1 LVEYNYASGDASPQD
16 GRHDTF
22 DQLFPTNHSKY
33 GTADVIGWRNMHN
46 LRAGLE
52 QTFMS
57 NLKVAYDYHSH
68 WLAQSA
74 DALYS
79 DNGTPVARVPGGA
92 LNRHVGNEFD
102 VVLSCKVSKQYT
114 FGFGYGYLWAGP
126 FLKQATAHGNV
137 SYPYSFLT
145 YSF

>member
-1 LVEYNYASGDASPQD
+1 MGIGATLLAHLTPPAFTCPLPLPVWMSWPPL
-16 GRHDTF
+16 
-22 DQLFPTNHSKY
+22 LFEP
-33 GTADVIGWRNMHN
+33 GTAVSTAPN
-46 LRAGLE
+46 
-52 QTFMS
+52 F
-57 NLKVAYDYHSH
+57 
-68 WLAQSA
+68 
-74 DALYS
+74 
-79 DNGTPVARVPGGA
+79 GA
-92 LNRHVGNEFD
+92 TTNRHVGNEFD